1 MDDSIANIS
10 PYERHTNYL
19 RTLLGL
25 YLPALS
31 AFQRCR
37 VSKLYQ
43 RVREARSLTKLTQEA
58 LAGELGVTR
67 SAVAQWEMAE
77 GTAPSVENLS
87 GLAKRSG
94 MAFEYLATGR
104 GDRVFGP
111 PVSAIAEEPAQYH
124 RLDDQQR
131 VLLARFDTL
140 APRQRSGLL
149 DLLLAEGKTR
159 RRR

>member
-1 MDDSIANIS
+1 M
-10 PYERHTNYL
+10 
-19 RTLLGL
+19 
-25 YLPALS
+25 
-31 AFQRCR
+31 
-37 VSKLYQ
+37 SKLYE
-43 RVREARSLTKLTQEA
+43 RVREARSFTKLTQEA

-77 GTAPSVENLS
+77 GTAPSVENLI

-104 GDRVFGP
+104 GERVFGP
-111 PVSAIAEEPAQYH
+111 PVSAIAEEPAQYR

-149 DLLLAEGKTR
+149 DLLLADGKTR

>member
-1 MDDSIANIS
+1 M
-10 PYERHTNYL
+10 
-19 RTLLGL
+19 
-25 YLPALS
+25 
-31 AFQRCR
+31 
-37 VSKLYQ
+37 SKLYE
-43 RVREARSLTKLTQEA
+43 RVRDARSLTKLTQES

-77 GTAPSVENLS
+77 GTAPSVENLI

-104 GDRVFGP
+104 GERVFGP
-111 PVSAIAEEPAQYH
+111 PAIGIAEEPAHYR
-124 RLDDQQR
+124 RLDEQQQA
-131 VLLARFDTL
+131 LLACFDAL

-149 DLLLAEGKTR
+149 DLLQAQGRPR

>member
-1 MDDSIANIS
+1 L
-10 PYERHTNYL
+10 YE
-19 RTLLGL
+19 
-25 YLPALS
+25 
-31 AFQRCR
+31 
-37 VSKLYQ
+37 
-43 RVREARSLTKLTQEA
+43 RVREARALTKLTQEG

-77 GTAPSVENLS
+77 GTAPSVDNLI

-104 GDRVFGP
+104 GERTFGP
-111 PVSAIAEEPAQYH
+111 PVPTIAEEPAQYRH
-124 RLDDQQR
+124 LDEQQR
-131 VLLARFDTL
+131 VLLNRFDTL

-149 DLLLAEGKTR
+149 DLLLAESKTR